1 MEVVGVLGGMGPLAT
16 IDFLQKLLSA
26 TPAET
31 DQEHVPVVTASV
43 PQIPDR
49 ASAFRG
55 EGESPLPAMI
65 DSGKRL
71 IEAGVSLIV
80 MPCNTAHLWYEPLQ
94 QALAIPMIHLVDAA
108 LDDVTACVGPHGRVG
123 LLATDATIASGLY
136 ASRNLKAGR
145 SLQWLLPT
153 GSEMAGLVMPGIQAV
168 KSGHRSLGEQL
179 LSKAAAALAGRGA
192 QAVLLG
198 CTEIPVVLDNRN
210 SPVPV
215 VDATDS
221 LARRSVAWSID
232 ARTNR
237 RAVSGRRDGTEGLD
251 EILDRSG

>member
-1 MEVVGVLGGMGPLAT
+1 MSRASRAPGLLGVLGGMGPLAT
-16 IDFLQKLLSA
+16 IDFLQKLLAA

-49 ASAFRG
+49 AAAFRG
-55 EGESPLPAMI
+55 GGASPLPAMI
-65 DSGKRL
+65 ECGQRL
-71 IEAGVSLIV
+71 IDAGVSLIV

-94 QALAIPMIHLVDAA
+94 EALAIPMIHLVDAA
-108 LDDVTACVGPHGRVG
+108 LDDVAASVGSNGRVG

-136 ASRNLKAGR
+136 LNRQSKAGR

-153 GSEMAGLVMPGIQAV
+153 GSDMADLVMPGIHAV
-168 KSGHRSLGEQL
+168 KSGHRSLGERL

-198 CTEIPVVLDNRN
+198 CTEIPVVLNNRN

-221 LARRSVAWSID
+221 LARRSVAWSVD
-232 ARTNR
+232 ARADR
-237 RAVSGRRDGTEGLD
+237 RTAA
-251 EILDRSG
+251 